1 MDMLA
6 RQDTPKLLRPFRMK
20 SEAARTLVAG
30 TCGGCASIL
39 VCHPLDTIR
48 TRLQTAAPGE
58 YAGAWDCAVASVRA
72 EGVAALYKGLLVPL
86 LAQGAYKAI
95 MFGVYGACRRR
106 VTESTGRSELEPSE
120 IFACGAFAGGANA
133 LVLTPVELVRNRLQV
148 ARSAGL
154 TVAGAL
160 ADAAKAAGGSRLRGA
175 YRGVCATLLRDVP
188 GVGAYYAAFEIARRA
203 AVARRGPGAVLSLP
217 ELAAA
222 GAAGG
227 AAFWTVALPFD
238 CVKSRLQV
246 GQGTSTWATLAAT
259 VRAGGLPALYVGYGS
274 ALVRGVPGAAVV
286 FAVYG
291 SVEARLREDS

>member
-1 MDMLA
+1 MGISH
-6 RQDTPKLLRPFRMK
+6 PF
-20 SEAARTLVAG
+20 
-30 TCGGCASIL
+30 
-39 VCHPLDTIR
+39 P
-48 TRLQTAAPGE
+48 
-58 YAGAWDCAVASVRA
+58 
-72 EGVAALYKGLLVPL
+72 
-86 LAQGAYKAI
+86 AQ
-95 MFGVYGACRRR
+95 
-106 VTESTGRSELEPSE
+106 
-120 IFACGAFAGGANA
+120 
-133 LVLTPVELVRNRLQV
+133 VRNRLQV

-175 YRGVCATLLRDVP
+175 YRGVGATLLRDVP

-259 VRAGGLPALYVGYGS
+259 LRAGGLPALYVGYGS